1 MEKLAIL
8 SADILDILFEGRNKS
23 YGAYDL
29 RKTYQIRVVYA
40 LAGTV
45 LICLLFVCGS
55 ILASAKKAS
64 NNHAL
69 VTNIELQ
76 NYKNEEPR
84 PEIPKPQPR
93 PEPKLQT
100 IQYVVPK
107 IVKDEEVKSEDE
119 IKDIDLIEDAKIA
132 TFTQEGEKDETVV
145 APPLEKIKGI
155 AKAPVV
161 DDEIDRVF
169 TTVQIPA
176 TFDGGP
182 EAWRKYLERNL
193 NSGLPSQNGAPL
205 GSYTVTVSFIV
216 DRTGAISDVKA
227 ENDPGHGTKEE
238 AIRVIRK
245 GPNWKPA
252 IQNGRVVIYR
262 HKQNITF
269 RVSEE

>member
-1 MEKLAIL
+1 MEKLSIL
-8 SADILDILFEGRNKS
+8 TADILDILFDGRNKN

-29 RKTYQIRVVYA
+29 RKTYHKRIVYA

-45 LICLLFVCGS
+45 LICLLFIGGS
-55 ILASAKKAS
+55 ILASAHKAS
-64 NNHAL
+64 NNQAL
-69 VTNIELQ
+69 VTNIELE
-76 NYKNEEPR
+76 NYKKEDPR
-84 PEIPKPQPR
+84 PEIPKPQPK

-107 IVKDEEVKSEDE
+107 IVKDEEVKPEDE
-119 IKDIDLIEDAKIA
+119 IKDIDMIEEAKIA
-132 TFTQEGEKDETVV
+132 TFTQEGVKDETVV
-145 APPLEKIKGI
+145 APPVEKITKV
-155 AKAPVV
+155 AKATIV

-176 TFDGGP
+176 TYDGGP

-193 NSGLPSQNGAPL
+193 NSGLPSQNGAPI

-216 DRTGAISDVKA
+216 DRTGTISDVKA

-238 AIRVIRK
+238 AIRVIK
-245 GPNWKPA
+245 KAPNWKPA